1 MTYLKSLMCQN
12 IERAVNNSLEGCG
25 GWVREVSV
33 RRDFEANL
41 VFDRTSFHG
50 FSYIEIQSLFQ
61 TEVSDEDDE
70 ENNLDDEEET

>member
-1 MTYLKSLMCQN
+1 MTHLKSCLSQN
-12 IERAVNNSLEGCG
+12 IERAVNIIIEGCG

-33 RRDFEANL
+33 RRDFEANM

-61 TEVSDEDDE
+61 TEVSEEDDE
-70 ENNLDDEEET
+70 ESNLDEQEEN